1 MATPAKAKSGA
12 SKSDVQSVFQL
23 CSRKGIK
30 IVDFKF
36 VDLPGM
42 WQHFSIP
49 VGELSEEIFDEG
61 IGFDGSSIRGFQVI
75 NESDMLLFPD
85 PSTAVVDPACSVPTL
100 SLICDV
106 KDPITGN
113 PYERDPRQIAHK
125 AEAYLK
131 STSIADTAYFGP
143 EVEFFLFD
151 SLRFDYNQHSGYFF
165 VDSDEGIWNSGQNG
179 TGKNLGYRPRYK
191 EGYFP
196 VPPSD
201 SLQDIRSEI
210 VLKMIEAGIQIEV
223 HHHEVATAGQNEID
237 MRFNTLTKMADQ
249 V

>member
-1 MATPAKAKSGA
+1 MATPAKSKSGT

-49 VGELSEEIFDEG
+49 VGELSEDIFEEG

-106 KDPITGN
+106 KDPITGRRSN
-113 PYERDPRQIAHK
+113 FSSSTASGSITISIPATSSSTPMRGSGIPARTARARTSATGPGTKKVISRFRPPTACRTSGPR
-125 AEAYLK
+125 
-131 STSIADTAYFGP
+131 SCS
-143 EVEFFLFD
+143 
-151 SLRFDYNQHSGYFF
+151 R
-165 VDSDEGIWNSGQNG
+165 
-179 TGKNLGYRPRYK
+179 
-191 EGYFP
+191 
-196 VPPSD
+196 
-201 SLQDIRSEI
+201 
-210 VLKMIEAGIQIEV
+210 
-223 HHHEVATAGQNEID
+223 
-237 MRFNTLTKMADQ
+237 
-249 V
+249 